1 MKIEDLENIN
11 KVIFD
16 SQSYLLEKIRH
27 HNCEIE
33 NIKIHYDKIIQQ
45 LEFKLTS
52 AYAEINAVY
61 SSPRYITG
69 RFILSPFIVLKK
81 ILRLR

>member
-1 MKIEDLENIN
+1 MKIEDIENIN

-16 SQSYLLEKIRH
+16 SQAYLLEKIRH

-33 NIKIHYDKIIQQ
+33 SMKNNYEKRIQE
-45 LEFKLTS
+45 LGFKLTS
-52 AYAEINAVY
+52 AYAEINSVY

>member
-1 MKIEDLENIN
+1 MKLEDLENIN
-11 KVIFD
+11 KIIFD

-33 NIKIHYDKIIQQ
+33 NLRIHYDKAIQQ

-52 AYAEINAVY
+52 AYDEINTVY
-61 SSPRYITG
+61 SSPRYLTG
-69 RFILSPFIVLKK
+69 RLILSPFIILKK
-81 ILRLR
+81 MLRLI